1 MLLFGNTRMAHDYD
15 CYSILLSCRETNYPS
30 TCIHLY
36 KDVATKMLLEQ
47 RKQLKS
53 NQPHRWWG
61 NMVRTQTGFTWLS
74 KPHRVCSV
82 FDLELWPNWRAQP
95 FFPNYGSSAV
105 SVETMLR
112 PSPTMRPEE
121 VYEPGI
127 WAVSLHILSS
137 LVPTCDKNIDC
148 SMTWKLLDPRN
159 GPSNSMTKFVLFP
172 FWAVAIAITPP
183 VVEGV
188 HPASCDAGWSYDRF
202 GATLELAGGWWR
214 VRWKIGCPATL
225 EDYRSKGTT
234 GILFSKKSP
243 KVSREVKI
251 YLSLQIRWCFRS
263 WRTPEV
269 FWITY
274 DAAAGNVL
282 AMTGHGSPRMFE
294 GFNDL
299 RWCRN
304 EIFMVLFLQSSVF
317 VLNVQYLHM
326 QHWAHEQHFAA
337 LSCWKVSGLRLF
349 GYHFQDQNALLDV
362 WGVQTYMSNIP
373 KTQRWFGSI
382 FETPHQK
389 QIHHDEHPF
398 VYPWMLS
405 GVWFWSEY
413 FCQVFMGNCKKADFV
428 MLKIFHERVDRFTTQ
443 ILRWRPQIQVTL
455 LSNHPENSRKPKD
468 PPKCETKFTCCEFF
482 L

>member
-1 MLLFGNTRMAHDYD
+1 M
-15 CYSILLSCRETNYPS
+15 ILQA
-30 TCIHLY
+30 CINLASSFIVPEASEKRCQKVMPWTDAFVWEHSDAIMIMIAIVFY
-36 KDVATKMLLEQ
+36 FHAEKQTIPPYVYISTKMLLEQ

-82 FDLELWPNWRAQP
+82 FDLELWPNWRAQL

-202 GATLELAGGWWR
+202 GATLELAGG
-214 VRWKIGCPATL
+214 
-225 EDYRSKGTT
+225 
-234 GILFSKKSP
+234 
-243 KVSREVKI
+243 
-251 YLSLQIRWCFRS
+251 
-263 WRTPEV
+263 
-269 FWITY
+269 
-274 DAAAGNVL
+274 
-282 AMTGHGSPRMFE
+282 
-294 GFNDL
+294 
-299 RWCRN
+299 
-304 EIFMVLFLQSSVF
+304 
-317 VLNVQYLHM
+317 
-326 QHWAHEQHFAA
+326 
-337 LSCWKVSGLRLF
+337 
-349 GYHFQDQNALLDV
+349 
-362 WGVQTYMSNIP
+362 
-373 KTQRWFGSI
+373 
-382 FETPHQK
+382 
-389 QIHHDEHPF
+389 
-398 VYPWMLS
+398 
-405 GVWFWSEY
+405 
-413 FCQVFMGNCKKADFV
+413 
-428 MLKIFHERVDRFTTQ
+428 
-443 ILRWRPQIQVTL
+443 
-455 LSNHPENSRKPKD
+455 
-468 PPKCETKFTCCEFF
+468 
-482 L
+482 